1 MKALVLTQPNCFALQ
16 DWPLPTVGPGDVLV
30 RVAACGICGSDVHG
44 MDGSTGRRQ
53 PPIVMGHEA
62 AGTIAQLGDNVQAW
76 AVGDRVT
83 FDSTIFCGQCWFCR
97 RGEVNL
103 CGNRRVLGVSCDDYR
118 QHGAFAEYV
127 AVPQHILVRLPDA
140 VSFRHAAMVE
150 PLAIAYH
157 AAHRAEITPD
167 DTAVVMGAG
176 VIGLLAVE
184 MLRAEGC
191 GRIIAV
197 DLDQGRLDLAGR
209 SGADEAIRADL
220 ADVPAHV
227 LQKTGGRGA
236 DLVLEAVGI
245 APDGAGGPRQR
256 PQGRPNNAGGQS
268 RAQRRVAPPGD
279 RDQGT
284 DAARFLRSCGR
295 VSGVPGDA
303 RSRAWSKSS
312 RSSAPTA
319 SLAEGAS
326 WFQRLQRREPGL
338 LKVILEP

>member
-16 DWPLPTVGPGDVLV
+16 DWPLPAIGPDDVLV

-62 AGTIAQLGDNVQAW
+62 AGAIAQVGGNVRAW
-76 AVGDRVT
+76 AAGDRVT
-83 FDSTIFCGQCWFCR
+83 FDSTIFCGRCWFCR

-103 CGNRRVLGVSCDDYR
+103 CDNRRVLGVSCAEYR

-140 VSFRHAAMVE
+140 VSFRHAATIE

-157 AAHRAEITPD
+157 AAHRARIAPD
-167 DTAVVMGAG
+167 DTAVVMGVG
-176 VIGLLAVE
+176 VIGLLAVQ

-191 GRIIAV
+191 GPIIAV
-197 DLDQGRLDLAGR
+197 DLDQGRLDLALR
-209 SGADEAIRADL
+209 LGADEAVRADL

-227 LQKTGGRGA
+227 MQKTGGRGA
-236 DLVLEAVGI
+236 DLALEAVGI
-245 APDGAGGPRQR
+245 ALTVQAAVACVRK
-256 PQGRPNNAGGQS
+256 GGQVTLVGNL
-268 RAQRRVAPPGD
+268 APRVEFPLQAIVT
-279 RDQGT
+279 RELT
-284 DAARFLRSCGR
+284 LRGSCASCGEYPTCLEMLAD
-295 VSGVPGDA
+295 GVVQVEPLL
-303 RSRAWSKSS
+303 
-312 RSSAPTA
+312 SATA
-319 SLAEGAS
+319 PLAEGAT
-326 WFQRLQRREPGL
+326 WFQRLHHREPGL